1 MIFPLNTVK
10 ILGISVSCAKRENVL
25 HLPLKWAS
33 ETNKRTI
40 LYVNAHCMN
49 LAANDLAYREALNR
63 ADLVYS
69 DGIGVVWA
77 AKYLGGCTLEK
88 VTGRD
93 WIHDFCSLSEKNDLR
108 LYILAG
114 SPGIAQ
120 TARQNITKRYPRLQ
134 IVGVHP
140 GFLDE
145 KEMPGL
151 LAEINQANPHALLV
165 GMGTP
170 QQEKWLASYRSQ
182 IEAPVC
188 WAVGALF
195 DYVAGVEP
203 PVPDWLNR
211 LNLEWLWRMLV
222 DPIGKWRRY
231 LVGNPI
237 FMVRILR
244 QKRK

>member
-93 WIHDFCSLSEKNDLR
+93 WIHDFCALSEKNDLR

-145 KEMPGL
+145 KKC
-151 LAEINQANPHALLV
+151 QAYSLRST
-165 GMGTP
+165 TP
-170 QQEKWLASYRSQ
+170 THMHSWWG
-182 IEAPVC
+182 
-188 WAVGALF
+188 WA
-195 DYVAGVEP
+195 
-203 PVPDWLNR
+203 R
-211 LNLEWLWRMLV
+211 LNKKSGWPV
-222 DPIGKWRRY
+222 TAAKSKRRF
-231 LVGNPI
+231 VG
-237 FMVRILR
+237 L
-244 QKRK
+244 

>member
-1 MIFPLNTVK
+1 M
-10 ILGISVSCAKRENVL
+10 
-25 HLPLKWAS
+25 
-33 ETNKRTI
+33 
-40 LYVNAHCMN
+40 
-49 LAANDLAYREALNR
+49 
-63 ADLVYS
+63 
-69 DGIGVVWA
+69 VWA

-93 WIHDFCSLSEKNDLR
+93 WIYDFCALSEKNALR

-114 SPGIAQ
+114 TSGIAQ
-120 TARQNITKRYPRLQ
+120 TAQENLTKRYPGLQ

-140 GFLDE
+140 GFLDQN
-145 KEMPGL
+145 EMPGL
-151 LAEINQANPHALLV
+151 LSEINQADPHVLLV

-170 QQEKWLASYRSQ
+170 QQEKWLATYRGQ
-182 IEAPVC
+182 IDAPVC

-222 DPIGKWRRY
+222 DPLGKWRRY

-237 FMVRILR
+237 FTVRILR